1 MSKTYVNW
9 ITCKAVQGQHWEF
22 YNISVNLEKL
32 KEFQNEKG
40 YVNLVMSKRKEIGQY
55 GETHSFTLNEWKP
68 TEEKRQ
74 EAKKDSFDSF
84 DLPF

>member
-1 MSKTYVNW
+1 
-9 ITCKAVQGQHWEF
+9 
-22 YNISVNLEKL
+22 
-32 KEFQNEKG
+32 
-40 YVNLVMSKRKEIGQY
+40 MSKRKDVGQY

-74 EAKKDSFDSF
+74 ETRKDSFDSF